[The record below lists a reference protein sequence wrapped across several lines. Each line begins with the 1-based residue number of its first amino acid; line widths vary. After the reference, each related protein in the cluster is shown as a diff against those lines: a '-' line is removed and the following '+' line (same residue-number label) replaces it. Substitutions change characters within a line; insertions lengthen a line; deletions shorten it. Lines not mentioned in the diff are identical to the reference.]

1 MLPNT
6 TEHDWMYLKC
16 LKDLRKVECTF
27 PITFLFLIFLYT
39 TDLFMYIFIFYFY
52 FIMRISPEAGLS
64 DITNFWAQICP
75 QNIVD

>member
-1 MLPNT
+1 
-6 TEHDWMYLKC
+6 MYFKC

-27 PITFLFLIFLYT
+27 LSPFYFFIFLYT
-39 TDLFMYIFIFYFY
+39 TDLFMYLFIYVYIFRSRFMCTF
-52 FIMRISPEAGLS
+52 SEAGLS